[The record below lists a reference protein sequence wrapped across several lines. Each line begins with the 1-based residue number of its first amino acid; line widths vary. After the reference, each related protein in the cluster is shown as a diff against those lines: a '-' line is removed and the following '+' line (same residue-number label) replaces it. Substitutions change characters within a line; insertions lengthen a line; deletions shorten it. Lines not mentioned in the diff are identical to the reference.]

1 MAYIY
6 EYIRTRGHE
15 PLYFEEHCIYLE
27 AGAVRYFGEPL
38 KPSRNEL
45 LSAIKEVLQ
54 RGRFSPTVM
63 NAVEVRYFHDGRFE
77 VEAKEIIYST
87 FSLRA
92 LHPRA
97 YLHRI
102 SGKSLLDNTS
112 AKEALI
118 EFHRTTSQSLE
129 RSVALWADA
138 NDEVLAIDGEPV
150 IAIFE
155 DEIRFSRKGE
165 SVEFD
170 HAYDTVVEMGRNATK
185 GAISLADLKEAK
197 ELLFIGHEGISAVHR
212 FDTTLYMDITAEK
225 IASKIAEKE
234 SL

>member
-27 AGAVRYFGEPL
+27 ARALRHFGEAL
-38 KPSRNEL
+38 KASREEL
-45 LSAIKEVLQ
+45 LSAIKEALQ

-63 NAVEVRYFHDGRFE
+63 NAVEVRYFHNGTFE
-77 VEAKEIIYST
+77 VEAKEILYNT

-92 LHPRA
+92 LHPHI
-97 YLHRI
+97 YLHRMA
-102 SGKSLLDNTS
+102 GEALLDNTS

-118 EFHRTTSQSLE
+118 EFNRTTSQSLE
-129 RSVALWADA
+129 RSVALWADD

-150 IAIFE
+150 VAIFE
-155 DEIRFSRKGE
+155 DEIRFSHKGE
-165 SVEFD
+165 GVEFELV
-170 HAYDTVVEMGRNATK
+170 YDTAVEMGRNATR
-185 GAISLADLKEAK
+185 GAIHLDELEEVK
-197 ELLFIGHEGISAVHR
+197 ELLFIGHEGISVAHS
-212 FDTTLYMDITAEK
+212 FGHTPYMDITAEK
-225 IASKIAEKE
+225 IAEKIAEKE